1 MTTREVTNNN
11 GWQIGEFKL
20 VQNIFLKSKALPS
33 QVSEK
38 ELHKIVRK
46 PKSFKNLEKNFHRL
60 GHKH

>member
-20 VQNIFLKSKALPS
+20 GQNIFLKSKARPS

-38 ELHKIVRK
+38 ELHKIVQKTKKFRK
-46 PKSFKNLEKNFHRL
+46 VGKNLHRL
-60 GHKH
+60 